1 MSGKP
6 LDRSLQQAFGA
17 QFEPSPLAV
26 VAQPMLRPPP
36 KNNKPAKLWELD
48 DAYHCPIIGTCI
60 DASELQRLADK
71 LDFGDGSKQA
81 FTLHVKAVGHCRKR
95 GAVAEGLQ
103 KFLDG
108 RYADWLQRF
117 ARLQSSDEVL
127 QMWKCCMD
135 NGDVAG
141 PLWAAFT
148 HRHSGA
154 ALRQTLFS
162 DMHMLS
168 HQVGATQSADKRRLA
183 RLETEN
189 AQLRHLAD
197 ARELRHQQQLNQLRQ
212 QISELEQQQQQAQQQ
227 WQQAQHQFQRLA
239 QFESGQV
246 YVEMGQQLM
255 LQQAAN
261 QQMRSALRK
270 QQQQSQQ
277 EKNLQQQLRQ
287 SQQREQQLEAERNAL
302 ERLLLNDATAAD
314 TCASCPAAPRNVLYV
329 GGRSAMASH
338 YRQLAARIGIRLSHH
353 DGGQEEA
360 LSRLP
365 EMIQGVDAV
374 LCPTDCISHSAYY
387 QLKQHC
393 KRNGT
398 PCLFFR
404 GAGVSSLAA
413 AMERLARGES
423 SVGHAAAPAFTPAAL
438 AATSDQD

>member
-6 LDRSLQQAFGA
+6 LDQSLQQAFGP
-17 QFEPSPLAV
+17 QFDASPLAFV
-26 VAQPMLRPPP
+26 PLPVLRPPP
-36 KNNKPAKLWELD
+36 KSNKPARLWELD

-60 DASELQRLADK
+60 DAGELQRLADK
-71 LDFGDGSKQA
+71 LGFGDGSRQA
-81 FTLHVKAVGHCRKR
+81 FTLHVKAVGHCRQR
-95 GAVAEGLQ
+95 GPVAEGLQ
-103 KFLDG
+103 KFLD
-108 RYADWLQRF
+108 RKYADWLQRF
-117 ARLQSSDEVL
+117 SRLQSADALL
-127 QMWKCCMD
+127 QTWKQCLD

-148 HRHSGA
+148 HRLSGS
-154 ALRQTLFS
+154 ALRQVLFS

-197 ARELRHQQQLNQLRQ
+197 GRELRQQQQLGQLRQ
-212 QISELEQQQQQAQQQ
+212 QIGELERQLVQAQQQ
-227 WQQAQHQFQRLA
+227 WQQAQQQLHRLA

-246 YVEMGQQLM
+246 YVEMGQQLL
-255 LQQAAN
+255 LQQEAN
-261 QQMRSALRK
+261 QQMRCSLHK
-270 QQQQSQQ
+270 QQQQ
-277 EKNLQQQLRQ
+277 LQQQAELQTQLRQ
-287 SQQREQQLEAERNAL
+287 SQQREQQLEAERSAL
-302 ERLLLNDATAAD
+302 ERLLLGDTETAEA
-314 TCASCPAAPRNVLYV
+314 CSNCPQAPRNILYV

-338 YRQLAARIGIRLSHH
+338 YRQLAARIGIRLIHH
-353 DGGQEEA
+353 YGGQEEA

-393 KRNGT
+393 KRHGT

-413 AMERLARGES
+413 AMERLARGEI
-423 SVGHAAAPAFTPAAL
+423 SVGQPSPAINPASPAAT
-438 AATSDQD
+438 ARQD